1 MSLSPPEISAPL
13 RVKRVIPLSQLCGL
27 LTDELSIPFR
37 WQKVQKGI
45 WFIQM
50 ER

>member
-1 MSLSPPEISAPL
+1 MSRSLPVISVPL
-13 RVKRVIPLSQLCGL
+13 RVKRVIPPSQPCRL

-45 WFIQM
+45 WSILM

>member
-1 MSLSPPEISAPL
+1 MSLLLPRINAPL
-13 RVKRVIPLSQLCGL
+13 RVKRVIAPSEPCRL
-27 LTDELSIPFR
+27 LMDDLSIPFR

-45 WFIQM
+45 WSILM